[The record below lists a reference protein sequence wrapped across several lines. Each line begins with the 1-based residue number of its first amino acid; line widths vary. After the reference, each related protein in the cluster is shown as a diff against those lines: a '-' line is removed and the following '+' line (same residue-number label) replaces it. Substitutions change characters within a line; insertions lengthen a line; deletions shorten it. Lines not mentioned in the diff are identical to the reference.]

1 MANLSERE
9 GISVWRQIGDALL
22 RDIESGTYQAE
33 SRLPPSVELAQ
44 RFGVNRHTVLRA
56 ISHLQ
61 AEGVVRIER
70 GRGTYVV
77 VNRLEYRL
85 GPRRWFEQ
93 NLLDSGKVPTR
104 TVLAVTELEADAPVA
119 VALSIRKG
127 AVVVFVKTMGEADGF
142 PVNFGCHYFPAKR
155 LPGIAEAFRQFGDRP
170 TAKLSFA
177 EIFRSIGVSGYRRR
191 TIRIRSRL
199 PSQEESWRLRMP
211 QSEHVLETEVTSV
224 DSADRPVTHALT
236 CFCSGRVELI
246 MDV

>member
-22 RDIESGTYQAE
+22 RDIENGTFRAE
-33 SRLPPSVELAQ
+33 SRLPPSGELAQ
-44 RFGVNRHTVLRA
+44 RFGVNRHTVLRS

-61 AEGVVRIER
+61 AEGVVRVER

-93 NLLDSGKVPTR
+93 NLLDSGKAPTR
-104 TVLAVTELEADAPVA
+104 TVLTVTEMEAEAPIA
-119 VALSIRKG
+119 TALNLRKG
-127 AVVVFVKTMGEADGF
+127 APVVFVKTMGEADGF

-155 LPGIAEAFRQFGDRP
+155 LAGIGEAFRHFGDKP

-177 EIFRSIGVSGYRRR
+177 EIFRSLGVSGYRRR

-199 PSQEESWRLRMP
+199 PSQEESWRLRLP

-224 DSADRPVTHALT
+224 DADERPVAHALT
-236 CFCSGRVELI
+236 CFCSSRVELI

>member
-1 MANLSERE
+1 MASLSERE
-9 GISVWRQIGDALL
+9 GISVWRQVGDALL
-22 RDIESGTYQAE
+22 LDIENGTFQAE
-33 SRLPPSVELAQ
+33 SRLPPSVALAQ

-61 AEGVVRIER
+61 AEGVVRVER

-104 TVLAVTELEADAPVA
+104 TVLAVTEMKAEAPVA
-119 VALSIRKG
+119 RALDIRKG
-127 AVVVFVKTMGEADGF
+127 SPVVFVKTMGEADGF

-155 LPGIAEAFRQFGDRP
+155 LPGIAQAFQRFGDKP

-177 EIFRSIGVSGYRRR
+177 EIFRSLGVSGY
-191 TIRIRSRL
+191 
-199 PSQEESWRLRMP
+199 
-211 QSEHVLETEVTSV
+211 
-224 DSADRPVTHALT
+224 
-236 CFCSGRVELI
+236 
-246 MDV
+246 